1 MAGLQSKN
9 PHLRKGN
16 TTKRLK
22 FAQRH
27 KNWSAEQWKS
37 VLWSDESKFEIFG
50 TKRRQ
55 YVRRRNGEQFKDMS
69 LQPTIKYGGGSVQV
83 WGCISA
89 GGVGDLFKIDDI
101 MNAEK
106 YRQILI
112 HHAVPSGR
120 RLVGPNF
127 IFQHDNDPKHTAKK
141 VNDYLQRKE
150 NQGQLQLMEWPP
162 QSPDLN
168 IIEAVW
174 NYLDRK
180 KQENQPTTSEELW
193 DVLRDA
199 WNNIPGDF
207 LQKLQDSIPYR
218 IDVVLKEKGSHTKY

>member
-1 MAGLQSKN
+1 MAGLQSKKTC
-9 PHLRKGN
+9 LRKGN
-16 TTKRLK
+16 KTKQLK

-27 KNWSAEQWKS
+27 KNWSDEQWKS
-37 VLWSDESKFEIFG
+37 ILWSDESKFEIFG

-174 NYLDRK
+174 DYLDRK
-180 KQENQPTTSEELW
+180 KLEKQPTTADELW
-193 DVLRDA
+193 DVFCDA
-199 WNNIPGDF
+199 WNNMAGD
-207 LQKLQDSIPYR
+207 LIYGKHNKYRNTKL
-218 IDVVLKEKGSHTKY
+218 L